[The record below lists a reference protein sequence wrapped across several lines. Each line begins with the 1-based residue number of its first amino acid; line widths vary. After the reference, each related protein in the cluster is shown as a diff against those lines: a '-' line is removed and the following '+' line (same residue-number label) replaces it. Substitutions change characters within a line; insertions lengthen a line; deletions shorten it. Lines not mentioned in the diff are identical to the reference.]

1 MKSLAEEDNRIMLPA
16 IIDIEASGF
25 GRNSYPIE
33 VGIVLPDQKSF
44 CNIIRP
50 ADEWTYWDDSAEAV
64 HGITRELL
72 LKKGKPPHE
81 VADKLNQLLQGTKIY
96 TDAWSH
102 DISWIGKLYDLTD
115 IPQLFSLDSLRSLMT
130 EQQAALW
137 HPTKEQVISELHL
150 VRHRAST
157 DALIL
162 QETFRRT
169 AAAGTHNP

>member
-1 MKSLAEEDNRIMLPA
+1 MKSLAEEENRIMLPA

-33 VGIVLPDQKSF
+33 VGIVLPNQKSF

-50 ADEWTYWDDSAEAV
+50 ADEWTYWDDAAEAV
-64 HGITRELL
+64 HGITREQLF
-72 LKKGKPPHE
+72 KKGKPPHE
-81 VADKLNQLLQGTKIY
+81 VAEKLNQLLRGTKIY
-96 TDAWSH
+96 TDAWSY
-102 DISWIGKLYDLTD
+102 DISWIGKLYDLTE
-115 IPQLFSLDSLRSLMT
+115 IPQLFSLDSLRNLMT

-137 HPTKEQVISELHL
+137 HPTKEQVINELHL
-150 VRHRAST
+150 IRHRAST

-169 AAAGTHNP
+169 AEAIESC

>member
-1 MKSLAEEDNRIMLPA
+1 MLPA

-25 GRNSYPIE
+25 GRYSYPIE
-33 VGIVLPDQKSF
+33 IGIVLPDQKSF

-50 ADEWTYWDDSAEAV
+50 ADEWTHWDESAQAV

-72 LKKGKPPHE
+72 LDKGKPPAE
-81 VADKLNQLLQGTKIY
+81 VADKLNQLLRGTRIY

-102 DISWIGKLYDLTD
+102 DISWIGKLFDITD
-115 IPQLFSLDSLRSLMT
+115 RPQLFTLDSLRSLMT

-137 HPTKEQVISELHL
+137 HPTKEQVINELHL

-169 AAAGTHNP
+169 AELS